1 MKILCL
7 YNNPCA
13 VEMFEALR
21 EQGHEIVLMEEKL
34 TAKWCREQQFDLAV
48 SYSYRYI
55 LTAELLEALGNRA
68 VNIHNSVL
76 PWNRGADPNIWSIV
90 DRTPRGVTLHYMDAA
105 LDKGYI
111 IAQKLLEDTD
121 EETFT
126 SSYNNLDRAAKELLL
141 EMMPLYPY
149 WESMKKQT
157 LGKGSYHSVADGRAI
172 KELIP
177 SYDMKISEFR
187 KIYEKKA

>member
-34 TAKWCREQQFDLAV
+34 TAEWCREQQFDLAV
-48 SYSYRYI
+48 SYTYRYI

-68 VNIHNSVL
+68 VNIHNSML

-90 DRTPRGVTLHYMDAA
+90 DRTPRGVTLHFMDAA

-111 IAQKLLEDTD
+111 IAQKTVEDTD

-126 SSYNNLDRAAKELLL
+126 SSYNNLDRAAKELLA

-149 WESMKKQT
+149 WESMKKQAM
-157 LGKGSYHSVADGRAI
+157 GKGSYHSVADGRAI

>member
-34 TAKWCREQQFDLAV
+34 TAEWCREQQFDLAV
-48 SYSYRYI
+48 SYTYRYI

-68 VNIHNSVL
+68 VNIHNSIL

-90 DRTPRGVTLHYMDAA
+90 DRTPRGVTLHFMDAA

-111 IAQKLLEDTD
+111 IAQKTVEDTD

-126 SSYNNLDRAAKELLL
+126 SSYNNLDRAAKELLA

-149 WESMKKQT
+149 WESMKKQAM
-157 LGKGSYHSVADGRAI
+157 GKGSYHSVADGRVI